1 MKHPPKPH
9 DQHCLSTDHANYTPF
24 AHRIVRC
31 VHGGGAGAGALQH
44 DLLERGQRA
53 AVERGVGDLGG
64 AELEHQELLELPR
77 RRRTAA
83 RRTMSRP
90 RARRGCAP
98 RPPGGARHGAAA
110 ARTCHTAQH
119 GASWASPTA
128 EGACRAGTRPRV
140 CSAASRTHAPRCGV
154 NALPLSASTWPTQ
167 PSRSR
172 GHTPQSGA
180 RMRPRGHDAR
190 EHTACGPPSATRP
203 PPAGREGQGQA
214 PSQAR
219 PDRARHGPVRTRVR
233 VTDAD
238 VSVKEGPG

>member
-1 MKHPPKPH
+1 M
-9 DQHCLSTDHANYTPF
+9 TNVHA
-24 AHRIVRC
+24 ASR
-31 VHGGGAGAGALQH
+31 GGATH
-44 DLLERGQRA
+44 PE
-53 AVERGVGDLGG
+53 LGP
-64 AELEHQELLELPR
+64 PR
-77 RRRTAA
+77 RA
-83 RRTMSRP
+83 RRTRSHAAWTAFGLERAAPGGRSSRR

-140 CSAASRTHAPRCGV
+140 CSAASRTHVPRCGV

-203 PPAGREGQGQA
+203 PPAGREGQGRA

-233 VTDAD
+233 VR
-238 VSVKEGPG
+238 PRRM